1 MWAMSAGSVTRGG
14 LLGRTPLR
22 RLARRA
28 KEARPSTLVVA
39 VLLVAIT
46 AAGCVLRADA
56 ASDPTVFRPDDNPP
70 NEYLSADEAAYGK
83 IARALADNGFYGQSN
98 QARPVHWPPGAPF
111 MFAFAHELD
120 PQPRIDGNWDVPAAY
135 TAQVIVGTAT
145 ILAAFALALVLA
157 GTAAGLGAA
166 ALVAFY
172 PPLIESSG
180 QLLSEP
186 LGALLVT
193 CAMLAVALA
202 LRRPAW
208 WRLVAAGV
216 LLGATVLTRADLI
229 LVPAITAVVVG
240 VALWHRCRR
249 AQTEGDAT
257 PAPRR
262 TALLA
267 GARGAL
273 LVGAGCLLLVGPW
286 SAYASQEEGE
296 FVPISSGGASNVF
309 IGTYLPGDG
318 RIAGMKRA
326 LVDELRQ
333 RRPSLSDDTA
343 LSIGASQYL
352 KMVAARHPELPYE
365 QALRAEGRVNL
376 SRYALGQPLDFGAM
390 MVAKV
395 ERLWLHPNNGGFRG
409 RPDLVWLRAIHLAVV
424 ALGVVGLV
432 AAAVRRRG
440 GATLWLLALV
450 LAYVTALNAVL
461 VSEARHN
468 LAVMP
473 LVVVAG
479 AAGVAL
485 ALPRE
490 RPTAT
495 FGGRSGAR
503 R

>member
-1 MWAMSAGSVTRGG
+1 VTRV
-14 LLGRTPLR
+14 
-22 RLARRA
+22 
-28 KEARPSTLVVA
+28 STSTAVVL

-46 AAGCVLRADA
+46 ATGGVLRADA

-70 NEYLSADEAAYGK
+70 EEYLSADETAYGML
-83 IARALADNGFYGQSN
+83 ARSLSDHGFYGQPA
-98 QARPVHWPPGAPF
+98 QEHPVHWPPGAPF
-111 MFAFAHELD
+111 LFGLAHELD
-120 PQPRIDGNWDVPAAY
+120 PQPRVNGNWDVPAAY

-145 ILAAFALALVLA
+145 ILAAFALAFVLA
-157 GTAAGLGAA
+157 GPVAGLGAA

-172 PPLIESSG
+172 PPLIEASG

-208 WRLVAAGV
+208 WRLVGAGV

-229 LVPAITAVVVG
+229 LVPVITAGVVG
-240 VALWHRCRR
+240 LVLWHRRR
-249 AQTEGDAT
+249 RKAQTEDDAT
-257 PAPRR
+257 PVPPR

-267 GARGAL
+267 GARGAV
-273 LVGAGCLLLVGPW
+273 LVGAGCLLLVAPW

-296 FVPISSGGASNVF
+296 FVPISSGGASNLF

-333 RRPSLSDDTA
+333 RRPSLSDNTA
-343 LSIGASQYL
+343 LSIGASKYL
-352 KMVAARHPELPYE
+352 EMVAAGRPDLSYE
-365 QALRAEGRVNL
+365 QAMRAEGRANL
-376 SRYALGQPLDFGAM
+376 SRYALGQPLGFAAM
-390 MVAKV
+390 MTGKV
-395 ERLWLHPNNGGFRG
+395 ERLWLHPTNGAFRG
-409 RPDLVWLRAIHLAVV
+409 RPDLALLQAIHLAVV
-424 ALGVVGLV
+424 ALAVVGLV

-440 GATLWLLALV
+440 GPTLWLLALV
-450 LAYVTALNAVL
+450 LAYVTALNTVL
-461 VSEARHN
+461 ISEARHN

-473 LVVVAG
+473 LVAVAG

-485 ALPRE
+485 ALLRE
-490 RPTAT
+490 RSTAT
-495 FGGRSGAR
+495 FGSRPDAR